1 MKAIVA
7 MTRNRVIGKN
17 NKIPWRLPG
26 EQKWFKSITVGHA
39 VLMGRKTFESIGRP
53 LPGRHNIVVTRSGDI
68 EGVEIVRDLEK
79 FDPSPYE
86 ADGKEVFVI
95 GGSEIY
101 RALLPRCEII
111 YVTMVKREHD
121 GDAYFPE
128 FESGFEIREVIR
140 ETLEYDVLRYR
151 RLGGK

>member
-26 EQKWFKSITVGHA
+26 EQKWFKLMTMGHT

-53 LPGRHNIVVTRSGDI
+53 LPGRQNIVVTRSGDI
-68 EGVEIVRDLEK
+68 DGVEIVRNLEK
-79 FDPSPYE
+79 FDPDPYE

-95 GGSEIY
+95 GGAEIY
-101 RALLPRCEII
+101 RALLPRCKTI
-111 YVTMVKREHD
+111 YVTMVKQEHD

-128 FESGFEIREVIR
+128 FESGFEIHEVIR
-140 ETLEYDVLRYR
+140 ETPEYDVLRYR
-151 RLGGK
+151 RIRDK